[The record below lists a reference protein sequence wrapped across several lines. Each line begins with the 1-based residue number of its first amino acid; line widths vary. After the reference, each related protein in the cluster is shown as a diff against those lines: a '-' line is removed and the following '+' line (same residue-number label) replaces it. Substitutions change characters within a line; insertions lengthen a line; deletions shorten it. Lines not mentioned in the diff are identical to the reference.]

1 MKGQLLRLAAAG
13 ACLGLLA
20 GCLPSLGEY
29 PRQEK
34 TPPAFAPQAL
44 TIDLPQ
50 GADQLTQDAAAQL
63 GAALL
68 ELSGGAVTLEVILS
82 GSPASALLHGATH
95 MAVLEN
101 RDLIAAEPGLAVL
114 DRPFIAES
122 PEAYLTVM
130 AAEKG
135 PVRGNAALREAL
147 GGKVIGGWY
156 GGRVSLLCRGS
167 FYEEICFSGSSLG
180 VLEGWEGS
188 DYYLSLGESL
198 GPKTIFTGDG
208 EELLFLLEQRSVK
221 YLEYP
226 LWELEPEEMPEALK
240 YVEDTGHRIRGMWLV
255 LGEGAVDP
263 ATEELIRAAAA
274 YLPQGAM
281 EARMAAEAAALEALE
296 EKDITVRKG
305 SYSALF
311 RAKPS
316 AE

>member
-20 GCLPSLGEY
+20 GCVPNLGRY

-82 GSPASALLHGATH
+82 GNPASALLHGATH

-114 DRPFIAES
+114 DRPFAAES

-167 FYEEICFSGSSLG
+167 FYEEICFSGSALG
-180 VLEGWEGS
+180 
-188 DYYLSLGESL
+188 
-198 GPKTIFTGDG
+198 
-208 EELLFLLEQRSVK
+208 LL
-221 YLEYP
+221 
-226 LWELEPEEMPEALK
+226 
-240 YVEDTGHRIRGMWLV
+240 
-255 LGEGAVDP
+255 
-263 ATEELIRAAAA
+263 
-274 YLPQGAM
+274 
-281 EARMAAEAAALEALE
+281 
-296 EKDITVRKG
+296 
-305 SYSALF
+305 
-311 RAKPS
+311 
-316 AE
+316 